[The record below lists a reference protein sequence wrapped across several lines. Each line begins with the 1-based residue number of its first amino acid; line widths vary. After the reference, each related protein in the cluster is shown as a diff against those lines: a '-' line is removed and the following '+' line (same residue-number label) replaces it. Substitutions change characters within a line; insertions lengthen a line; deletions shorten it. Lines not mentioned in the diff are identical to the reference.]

1 MRLSQKGIEV
11 INENSKIKKE
21 LCYKMDIVHTTL
33 WRWMKENQDN
43 GPMTSI
49 KFIETLSNLTD
60 INQEDLIDRESE
72 KTGSINN
79 QIIS

>member
-1 MRLSQKGIEV
+1 
-11 INENSKIKKE
+11 
-21 LCYKMDIVHTTL
+21 MDIVHTTL

-60 INQEDLIDRESE
+60 INQEDLIDRELV